1 MLNYKIAI
9 ASGKGG
15 TGKTTVS
22 LNLFY
27 TLQKNLNQKIQLVD
41 CDVEEPNI
49 QLFTK
54 GVFKSKADVNIKI
67 PVIDKDKCIYCGDCA
82 ASCSYNAIL
91 FVKSISHIAVLEDLC
106 HGCGVCSYVCN
117 QPNVIVE
124 KDKKLGE
131 VNVYNLNNAN
141 ELVEGKIEIGSAL
154 AVPVI
159 AKTLKSTDENALRII
174 DAPPGTSCPVMETI
188 KDVDYTVL
196 VTEPTPFGLNDLK
209 LMVETMRKM
218 KGKFGVV
225 INRAGLGDNEIY
237 DYLKSENIDLLMEI
251 PFDKNLARIYSE
263 GKIMVDELPEINEKY
278 EQLFE
283 KIKSNL
289 NEPNNHR

>member
-27 TLQKNLNQKIQLVD
+27 TLQKSLNQKIQLVD

-49 QLFTK
+49 KLFTK
-54 GVFKSKADVNIKI
+54 GELKSKADVNIKI

-82 ASCSYNAIL
+82 AACSYNAIL

-106 HGCGVCSYVCN
+106 HGCGACSYVCN
-117 QPNVIVE
+117 QPGVIVE

-131 VNVYNLNNAN
+131 VNIYKLNNTN
-141 ELVEGKIEIGSAL
+141 ELVEGRIEIGSAL

-159 AKTLKSTDENALRII
+159 GKTLNSTDENALRII

-188 KDVDYTVL
+188 KEVDYTVL

-218 KGKFGVV
+218 KGEFGVV
-225 INRAGLGDNEIY
+225 INRAGLGNNAVY
-237 DYLKSENIDLLMEI
+237 DYLKSENITLLMEI

-263 GKIMVDELPEINEKY
+263 GKIMVDEVPEINDKY
-278 EQLFE
+278 IELFE
-283 KIKSNL
+283 NIKLKL
-289 NEPNNHR
+289 NESNYHR

>member
-1 MLNYKIAI
+1 MLNYKIAV

-27 TLQKNLNQKIQLVD
+27 TLQNSLNQKIQLVD

-49 QLFTK
+49 HLFTK
-54 GVFKSKADVNIKI
+54 GEISSVKDVNIKI
-67 PVIDKDKCIYCGDCA
+67 PVIDSEKCVYCGDCA
-82 ASCSYNAIL
+82 SACAYNAIL

-106 HGCGVCSYVCN
+106 HGCGVCTYVCN
-117 QPNVIVE
+117 QPDVIVE

-131 VNVYNLNNAN
+131 VNVYKLNNGN

-159 AKTLKSTDENALRII
+159 GKTLKSTDENSLRII
-174 DAPPGTSCPVMETI
+174 DAPPGTSCPVMEII
-188 KDVDYTVL
+188 KDVDYTIL

-218 KGKFGVV
+218 RGQFGVV
-225 INRAGLGDNEIY
+225 VNRAGLGDNAIY
-237 DYLKSENIDLLMEI
+237 EYLRDENINLLMEI

-263 GKIMVDELPEINEKY
+263 GKIMVDEVPEINEKY
-278 EQLFE
+278 VQLFE
-283 KIKSNL
+283 KVTHNIDAANS
-289 NEPNNHR
+289 HS

>member
-1 MLNYKIAI
+1 MLNSKIAI

-22 LNLFY
+22 LNLFF
-27 TLQKNLNQKIQLVD
+27 TLQKILDQKIQLVD

-54 GVFKSKADVNIKI
+54 GELVSVSDVNIKI
-67 PVIDKDKCIYCGDCA
+67 PLIDSDKCVYCGDCA
-82 ASCSYNAIL
+82 SACAYNSIL

-117 QPNVIVE
+117 QPDVIVE

-131 VNVYNLNNAN
+131 VNTYKLDNGN
-141 ELVEGKIEIGSAL
+141 ELIEGRIEIGSAI

-159 AKTLKSTDENALRII
+159 GETLKLTDKNALKII

-188 KDVDYTVL
+188 KDVDYTIL

-209 LMVETMRKM
+209 LMVETTRKM
-218 KGKFGVV
+218 HGKFGVV
-225 INRAGLGDNEIY
+225 INRAGLGDSAIY
-237 DYLKSENIDLLMEI
+237 DFLREENIELLMEI

-263 GKIMVDELPEINEKY
+263 GKIMVDEVPAIYEKY
-278 EQLFE
+278 VQLFD
-283 KIKSNL
+283 KVKLNL
-289 NEPNNHR
+289 DEANNHS

>member
-1 MLNYKIAI
+1 MTYKIAI

-27 TLQKNLNQKIQLVD
+27 TLQKQLDQKIQLVD

-49 QLFTK
+49 NLFTK
-54 GVFKSKADVNIKI
+54 GELHSVSDVNIKI
-67 PVIDKDKCIYCGDCA
+67 PVIDSDKCVYCGDCA
-82 ASCSYNAIL
+82 SACAYNAIL

-106 HGCGVCSYVCN
+106 HGCGACTYVCN
-117 QPNVIVE
+117 QPDVIVE

-131 VNVYNLNNAN
+131 VNVYSLENGN
-141 ELVEGKIEIGSAL
+141 ELVEGKIEIGSAI

-159 AKTLKSTDENALRII
+159 GKTLKSTDENALRII

-188 KDVDYTVL
+188 KDVDYTIL

-225 INRAGLGDNEIY
+225 INRAGLGNLAIY
-237 DYLKSENIDLLMEI
+237 DYLKEEKIELLMEI

-263 GKIMVDELPEINEKY
+263 GKIMVDEVPAIYEKY
-278 EQLFE
+278 VKLFD
-283 KIKSNL
+283 KVKLNL
-289 NEPNNHR
+289 DEANSYS

>member
-1 MLNYKIAI
+1 MMNYKIAI

-22 LNLFY
+22 INLFY
-27 TLQKNLNQKIQLVD
+27 SLQKVLNQPIQLVD
-41 CDVEEPNI
+41 CDAEEPNI
-49 QLFTK
+49 HLFTK
-54 GVFKSKADVNIKI
+54 GEIQSVTDVNIKI
-67 PVIDKDKCIYCGDCA
+67 PVIDKEKCVYCGDCA
-82 ASCSYNAIL
+82 SVCTYNAIL

-106 HGCGVCSYVCN
+106 HGCGACSYVCK
-117 QPNVIVE
+117 QPDVIVE

-131 VNVYNLNNAN
+131 VTTYKLESGN
-141 ELVEGKIEIGSAL
+141 ELVEGKIKIGSAL

-159 AKTLKSTDENALRII
+159 GQTLKSTNKNALRII

-188 KDVDYTVL
+188 KDVDYTIL

-218 KGKFGVV
+218 SGKFGVV
-225 INRAGLGDNEIY
+225 INRAGLGDMAIY
-237 DYLKSENIDLLMEI
+237 KYLQEENIEILMEI

-263 GKIMVDELPEINEKY
+263 GKIMVDEIPEINEKY
-278 EQLFE
+278 LQLFE
-283 KIKSNL
+283 KVKLNL
-289 NEPNNHR
+289 NETNNHS

>member
-27 TLQKNLNQKIQLVD
+27 TLQKSLDQKIQLVD

-49 QLFTK
+49 KLFTK
-54 GVFKSKADVNIKI
+54 GELKSKSDVNIKI
-67 PVIDKDKCIYCGDCA
+67 PVIDKDKCVYCGDCA
-82 ASCSYNAIL
+82 AACSYNAIL

-117 QPNVIVE
+117 QPNVIIE

-131 VNVYNLNNAN
+131 VNTYKLENAN

-159 AKTLKSTDENALRII
+159 AKTLNSTDDKALRII

-218 KGKFGVV
+218 KGRFGVV
-225 INRAGLGDNEIY
+225 INRAGLGDKAIY
-237 DYLKSENIDLLMEI
+237 EYLKNENIPLLMEI

-263 GKIMVDELPEINEKY
+263 GKIMVDEVPEINHKY
-278 EQLFE
+278 LQLFE
-283 KIKSNL
+283 NIKFNL
-289 NEPNNHR
+289 NEPNYHR

>member
-1 MLNYKIAI
+1 MMTYKIAI

-27 TLQKNLNQKIQLVD
+27 TLQKQLDQKIQLVD

-49 QLFTK
+49 NLFTK
-54 GVFKSKADVNIKI
+54 GELHSVSDVNIKI
-67 PVIDKDKCIYCGDCA
+67 PVIDSDKCVYCGDCA
-82 ASCSYNAIL
+82 SACAYNAIL

-106 HGCGVCSYVCN
+106 HGCGACTYVCN
-117 QPNVIVE
+117 QPDVIVE

-131 VNVYNLNNAN
+131 VNVYSLENGN
-141 ELVEGKIEIGSAL
+141 ELVEGKIEIGSAI

-159 AKTLKSTDENALRII
+159 GKTLKSTDENALRII

-188 KDVDYTVL
+188 KDVDYTIL

-225 INRAGLGDNEIY
+225 INRAGLGNLAIY
-237 DYLKSENIDLLMEI
+237 DYLKEEKIELLMEI

-263 GKIMVDELPEINEKY
+263 GKIMVDEVPAIYEKY
-278 EQLFE
+278 VKLFD
-283 KIKSNL
+283 KVKLNL
-289 NEPNNHR
+289 DEANSYS

>member
-67 PVIDKDKCIYCGDCA
+67 PVIDKDKCLYCGDCA
-82 ASCSYNAIL
+82 AACSYNAIL

-131 VNVYNLNNAN
+131 VNIYNLNNFN

-237 DYLKSENIDLLMEI
+237 DYLKSGNIDLLMEI

-278 EQLFE
+278 VQLFE

>member
-27 TLQKNLNQKIQLVD
+27 TLQKSLDQKIQLVD

-49 QLFTK
+49 KLFTK
-54 GVFKSKADVNIKI
+54 GELKSKSDVNIKI
-67 PVIDKDKCIYCGDCA
+67 PVIDKDKCVYCGDCA
-82 ASCSYNAIL
+82 TACSYNAIL
-91 FVKSISHIAVLEDLC
+91 FVKSISHIVVLEDLC

-117 QPNVIVE
+117 QPNVIIE

-131 VNVYNLNNAN
+131 VNTYKLENAN

-159 AKTLKSTDENALRII
+159 AKTLNSTDDKALRII

-218 KGKFGVV
+218 KGRFGVV
-225 INRAGLGDNEIY
+225 INRAGLGDKAIY
-237 DYLKSENIDLLMEI
+237 EYLKNENIPLLMEI

-263 GKIMVDELPEINEKY
+263 GKIMVDEVPEINHKY
-278 EQLFE
+278 LQLFE
-283 KIKSNL
+283 NIKFNL
-289 NEPNNHR
+289 NEPNYHR

>member
-1 MLNYKIAI
+1 MINYKIAI

-27 TLQKNLNQKIQLVD
+27 TLQKLVAQKIQLVD

-49 QLFTK
+49 NLFTK
-54 GVFKSKADVNIKI
+54 GDIKSVTDVNIKI
-67 PVIDKDKCIYCGDCA
+67 PVIDSDKCTYCGDCA
-82 ASCSYNAIL
+82 TACAYNSIL

-106 HGCGVCSYVCN
+106 HGCGACTYVCN
-117 QPNVIVE
+117 QPDVIVE

-131 VNVYNLNNAN
+131 VNIYNLNNGN

-159 AKTLKSTDENALRII
+159 ADTLKLTDNNSLRII

-188 KDVDYTVL
+188 KNVDYTIL

-209 LMVETMRKM
+209 LMVETMRKLS
-218 KGKFGVV
+218 GKFGVV
-225 INRAGLGDNEIY
+225 INRAGLGNNAIY
-237 DYLKSENIDLLMEI
+237 DYLQQEKIELLMEI

-263 GKIMVDELPEINEKY
+263 GKIMVNELPAIYEKY
-278 EQLFE
+278 VQLFD
-283 KIKSNL
+283 KVKLNL
-289 NEPNNHR
+289 DETNNHS

>member
-1 MLNYKIAI
+1 MSNYKIAV

-27 TLQKNLNQKIQLVD
+27 SLQKNLNQKIQLVD

-54 GVFKSKADVNIKI
+54 GKQLSVSDVNIKI
-67 PVIDKDKCIYCGDCA
+67 PVIDTEKCVFCGDCA
-82 ASCSYNAIL
+82 SACSYNAIL

-106 HGCGVCSYVCN
+106 HGCGVCSFVCE
-117 QPNVIVE
+117 QPDVITE
-124 KDKKLGE
+124 KEKKLGE
-131 VNVYNLNNAN
+131 VNVYAIGNGN
-141 ELVEGKIEIGSAL
+141 ELIEGKIEVGAAL

-159 AKTLKSTDENALRII
+159 GKTLKSTDQNALRII

-188 KDVDYTVL
+188 KDVDYTIL

-218 KGKFGVV
+218 KGEFGVV
-225 INRAGLGDNEIY
+225 INRAGLGDTAVY
-237 DYLKSENIDLLMEI
+237 DYLTQEDIELLMEI

-263 GKIMVDELPEINEKY
+263 GKIMVDEIPEINEKY
-278 EQLFE
+278 VQMFKKVKL
-283 KIKSNL
+283 KIDEASK
-289 NEPNNHR
+289 HC

>member
-54 GVFKSKADVNIKI
+54 GIFKSKADVNIKI

-82 ASCSYNAIL
+82 AACSYNAIL

-131 VNVYNLNNAN
+131 VNVYSLNNIN

-237 DYLKSENIDLLMEI
+237 DYLQGENIDLLMEI

>member
-1 MLNYKIAI
+1 MINYKIAV

-27 TLQKNLNQKIQLVD
+27 TLQKQLDQKIQLVD

-49 QLFTK
+49 HLFTK
-54 GVFKSKADVNIKI
+54 GEIKSVADVNIKI
-67 PVIDKDKCIYCGDCA
+67 PVIDSDKCTYCGDCA
-82 ASCSYNAIL
+82 TACTYNAIL

-106 HGCGVCSYVCN
+106 HGCGACTYVCN

-124 KDKKLGE
+124 KDKKLGV
-131 VNVYNLNNAN
+131 VNTYKLEKEN
-141 ELVEGKIEIGSAL
+141 ELVEGRIEIGSAL

-159 AKTLKSTDENALRII
+159 GDTLKQTDKNALRII

-188 KDVDYTVL
+188 KDVDYTIL

-209 LMVETMRKM
+209 LMVETMRKLG
-218 KGKFGVV
+218 GKFGVV
-225 INRAGLGDNEIY
+225 INRAGLGDLAIY
-237 DYLKSENIDLLMEI
+237 DYLREENIDLLMEI

-263 GKIMVDELPEINEKY
+263 GKIMVDEVPAIHEKY
-278 EQLFE
+278 VQLFD
-283 KIKSNL
+283 KVKLNL
-289 NEPNNHR
+289 DEANNHS

>member
-1 MLNYKIAI
+1 MIKSKIAV

-27 TLQKNLNQKIQLVD
+27 TLQKYLDQKIQLVD

-49 QLFTK
+49 HLFTK
-54 GVFKSKADVNIKI
+54 GKVKSVTEVNIRI
-67 PVIDKDKCIYCGDCA
+67 PVIDSDKCTYCGDCA
-82 ASCSYNAIL
+82 TACAYNSIL

-106 HGCGVCSYVCN
+106 HGCGVCIYVCN
-117 QPNVIVE
+117 QSYVIVE

-131 VNVYNLNNAN
+131 VNIYELSNGNV
-141 ELVEGKIEIGSAL
+141 LVEGKIEIGSAL

-159 AKTLKSTDENALRII
+159 ADTLKSMDENALRII

-188 KDVDYTVL
+188 KDVDYTIL

-209 LMVETMRKM
+209 LMVETMRKLC
-218 KGKFGVV
+218 GSFGVV
-225 INRAGLGDNEIY
+225 INRAGLGDTAIY
-237 DYLKSENIDLLMEI
+237 DYLREENIEV
-251 PFDKNLARIYSE
+251 LARIPFNCDFVDA
-263 GKIMVDELPEINEKY
+263 MVNQQTVVEYAPKSDLSRTLKEVWHQLEID
-278 EQLFE
+278 
-283 KIKSNL
+283 L
-289 NEPNNHR
+289 NTQ

>member
-1 MLNYKIAI
+1 MIKSKIAV

-27 TLQKNLNQKIQLVD
+27 TLQKYLNQKIQLVD

-49 QLFTK
+49 HLFTK
-54 GVFKSKADVNIKI
+54 GKVKSVTDVNIRI
-67 PVIDKDKCIYCGDCA
+67 PVIDSDKCTYCGDCA
-82 ASCSYNAIL
+82 TACAYNSIL

-106 HGCGVCSYVCN
+106 HGCGVCTFVCN
-117 QPNVIVE
+117 QPDVIVE

-131 VNVYNLNNAN
+131 VNIYELSNGN

-159 AKTLKSTDENALRII
+159 ADTLKSMDENALRII

-188 KDVDYTVL
+188 KDVDYTIL

-209 LMVETMRKM
+209 LMVETMRKLS
-218 KGKFGVV
+218 GNFGVV
-225 INRAGLGDNEIY
+225 INRAGLGDTAIY
-237 DYLKSENIDLLMEI
+237 DYLREENIELLMEI

-263 GKIMVDELPEINEKY
+263 GKIMVDEVPEINEKY
-278 EQLFE
+278 VQLFE
-283 KIKSNL
+283 KVKRNL
-289 NEPNNHR
+289 DEANNHS

>member
-1 MLNYKIAI
+1 MINYKIAI

-22 LNLFY
+22 INLFY
-27 TLQKNLNQKIQLVD
+27 ALQKVLNQPIQLVD

-54 GVFKSKADVNIKI
+54 GEIQSVTDVNIKI
-67 PVIDKDKCIYCGDCA
+67 PVIDKEKCVYCGDCA
-82 ASCSYNAIL
+82 EVCAYNAIL

-106 HGCGVCSYVCN
+106 HGCGACSYVCK
-117 QPNVIVE
+117 QPDVIVE

-131 VNVYNLNNAN
+131 VSLYKLENGN
-141 ELVEGKIEIGSAL
+141 ELVEGKIEVGAAL

-159 AKTLKSTDENALRII
+159 GQTLKSSNENALRII

-188 KDVDYTVL
+188 KDVDYTIL

-209 LMVETMRKM
+209 LMAETIRKM
-218 KGKFGVV
+218 SGKFGVV
-225 INRAGLGDNEIY
+225 INRAGLGDLAIY
-237 DYLKSENIDLLMEI
+237 KYLEEENIELLMEI

-263 GKIMVDELPEINEKY
+263 GKIMVDEVPGINEKY
-278 EQLFE
+278 LQLFE
-283 KIKSNL
+283 KVKLNL
-289 NEPNNHR
+289 DETNNHS